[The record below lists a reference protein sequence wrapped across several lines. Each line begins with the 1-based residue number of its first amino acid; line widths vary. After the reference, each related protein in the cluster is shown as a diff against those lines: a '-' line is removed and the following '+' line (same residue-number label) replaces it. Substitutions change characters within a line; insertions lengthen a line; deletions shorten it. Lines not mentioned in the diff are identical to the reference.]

1 MPAVRQS
8 RVRGFTLV
16 EVLVVVLVIMVLVA
30 LLLPAVQAAR
40 EAARRTQCANNLGQ
54 IGIALRLYS
63 ESHSLLPPGSV
74 AVTIPVTQQ
83 TPPEG
88 PGWMALITPQLG
100 YPAIWA
106 ATNSE
111 QPLLSYGRWNNQGV
125 AEDYPEMFSAAE
137 DPALSG
143 EANIPQHVSVPVFRC
158 PSQWRFGTSGKE
170 AGVSSYAGSHHSS
183 ERPIMDD
190 SDGLL
195 YVNSSE
201 SLEAIPDGASHTVL
215 AGEWTSG
222 SAGFGYLYG
231 DRGTLRNG
239 LVNDVARSGLG
250 NQQLDSL
257 DNRPLDELTEEE
269 REQKLQGFRTV
280 GGFSSNHS
288 LQINFLMADG
298 SVRPLA
304 TATASSVLSKMIRR
318 DDVRD
323 IEF

>member
-54 IGIALRLYS
+54 IGIALRVYS
-63 ESHSLLPPGSV
+63 ETHSVLPPGSV

-83 TPPEG
+83 APPEG
-88 PGWMALITPQLG
+88 PGWIALIMPQLG
-100 YPAIWA
+100 YPAVWA
-106 ATNSE
+106 AINSE
-111 QPLLSYGRWNNQGV
+111 QPLRSFVRWPNQGITEV
-125 AEDYPEMFSAAE
+125 NADLWSGADEPASTGEVMIPE
-137 DPALSG
+137 
-143 EANIPQHVSVPVFRC
+143 HVSVPILRC
-158 PSQWRFGTSGKE
+158 PSQWRFGTTGKE
-170 AGVSSYAGSHHSS
+170 AGASSYAGSHHSS

-201 SLEAIPDGASHTVL
+201 SLEAIPDGAAQTIL

-222 SAGFGYLYG
+222 NAGFGYLYG

-239 LVNDVARSGLG
+239 LVNNAARSGLG
-250 NQQLDSL
+250 NQQLSEL
-257 DNRPLDELTEEE
+257 DNRPLEELTEEE
-269 REQKLQGFRTV
+269 RERKLQQFRVV

-288 LQINFLMADG
+288 MQINFLMADG

-304 TATASSVLSKMIRR
+304 TAMASSVLSRMIRR